1 MGRSGFQEHYLR
13 LFLDKEL
20 YVAFIKLQADKTLGR
35 SYGGL
40 LAFTEGLFH
49 MGYINKEVYQNH
61 VVKYSDK
68 LIAKKQLT
76 LAETQEMEKNIQL
89 ARFFQAV
96 AEQWETL
103 RPEQREAHLK
113 RALAARNK
121 IPQAELII
129 QLAQVD
135 KGERRS

>member
-1 MGRSGFQEHYLR
+1 MGRSGFQEHYVR

-35 SYGGL
+35 SYAGL

-49 MGYINKEVYQNH
+49 MGYINREVYETH
-61 VVKYSDK
+61 VKKYSDK
-68 LIAKKQLT
+68 LVGKKQLT

-89 ARFFQAV
+89 ARFFKAV

-103 RPEQREAHLK
+103 SPEQRAAHLK
-113 RALAARNK
+113 RALAAK
-121 IPQAELII
+121 AKVPEAELII
-129 QLAQVD
+129 QLYQREA
-135 KGERRS
+135 KK